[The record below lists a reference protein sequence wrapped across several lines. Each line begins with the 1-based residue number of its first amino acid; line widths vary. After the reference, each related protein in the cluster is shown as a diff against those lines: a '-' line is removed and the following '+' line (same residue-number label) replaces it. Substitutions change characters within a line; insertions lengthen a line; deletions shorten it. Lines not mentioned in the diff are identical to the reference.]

1 VLSLQTEQIR
11 STLLPHSGK
20 GRLIE
25 TGRCYG
31 IETNVE
37 KTRLNK
43 IYRQLSSLKIMIDE
57 KNLENVEYFNN

>member
-1 VLSLQTEQIR
+1 VLFLQTEQIR
-11 STLLPHSGK
+11 GTLIPHSGK

-31 IETNVE
+31 METNVE
-37 KTRLNK
+37 KSRLK
-43 IYRQLSSLKIMIDE
+43 KFSRQSSSLKIMIDK